1 MNRRTFLA
9 LAGLVATGCATEDRT
24 GMTLWMWSGGLS
36 EKVLE
41 EAANRFPGLRPLQVG
56 AAFKSKL
63 MTNLAG
69 RSHVPDITGLKGE
82 DISAFFPNADEFVD
96 LKTLGADRLREQYL
110 GWKWQQGCTAEG
122 KMIGFPIDTGPTG
135 LFYRADVFDRFG
147 IRGDALRTWDDYFD
161 AGVELKREAFM
172 ILNLR
177 MVFIMAMAQSKRQLV
192 DESGRYIGGDDHVR
206 HAWDLAVRAQRLG
219 INAGMQDGSPDVNAA
234 LTTGKVPS
242 MIGASWAAADLKSGA
257 PDSKGAWRVAPTPG
271 GAANYGGSFLGIT
284 KYCREPERAFE
295 VITWLLSPD
304 RQTQGFVDLNLFPS
318 TPDTFARPELR
329 QPDDFFGGQIIVDT
343 FAESAK
349 QVPIAY
355 LSPYEVRLAWA
366 FHEELSSVETMGKP
380 PEEAWRDAQS
390 RARRIADHVGLT

>member
-1 MNRRTFLA
+1 MNRRAFLA
-9 LAGLVATGCATEDRT
+9 LAGLVAAGCATEDRE

-36 EKVLE
+36 EKLLE
-41 EAANRFPGLRPLQVG
+41 EASRQFPGLKPLQVG

-82 DISAFFPNADEFVD
+82 DISAFFPNADQFVD
-96 LKTLGADRLREQYL
+96 LKSLGADRLRPEYL
-110 GWKWQQGCTAEG
+110 DWKWQQGSTADG

-135 LFYRADVFDRFG
+135 LFYRQDVFDTRG
-147 IRGDALRTWDDYFD
+147 IKGDALRTWDDYFD
-161 AGVELKREAFM
+161 AGVELKPDALM

-192 DESGRYIGGDDHVR
+192 DEGGRFIGDQDHVR
-206 HAWDLAVRAQRLG
+206 HAWDLAVKAQQLG
-219 INAGMQDGSPDVNAA
+219 INAAMQDGSPDVNAA

-257 PDSKGAWRVAPTPG
+257 PDSAGAWRVALTPG

-284 KYCREPERAFE
+284 KYCREPDKAFE
-295 VITWLLSPD
+295 VITWLLNAD
-304 RQTQGFVDLNLFPS
+304 RQTQGFLDLNLFPS
-318 TPDTFARPELR
+318 TPDTFTRPELR
-329 QPDDFFGGQIIVDT
+329 QPDDFFGGQVIVDT

-355 LSPYEVRLAWA
+355 LSPYEVRLSIL
-366 FHEELSSVETMGKP
+366 FHDELSSVETLGKP
-380 PEEAWRDAQS
+380 PEEAWRDAQDK
-390 RARRIADHVGLT
+390 ARRIADHVGLT